1 MKVIVC
7 LCACL
12 LPFLHILSSP
22 GQMEN
27 VCEEK
32 IPPTP
37 VNDLTEISGVDGNV
51 FVIHHDTG
59 VTGNFVDGNL
69 MMVISSW
76 TGP

>member
-1 MKVIVC
+1 
-7 LCACL
+7 
-12 LPFLHILSSP
+12 
-22 GQMEN
+22 MEN

-59 VTGNFVDGNL
+59 VTGNLVDGNL